1 MSADRNQVEAIRE
14 YLGEERKAAA
24 ETTATVIP
32 KIRGQE
38 RDYLVMALR
47 AYRNDRRESA
57 TMHKMSLPYGDAV
70 IESIASYYASQ
81 PAK

>member
-1 MSADRNQVEAIRE
+1 MRAQSLKFKVTLFVTLGLSAAMV
-14 YLGEERKAAA
+14 
-24 ETTATVIP
+24 VP
-32 KIRGQE
+32 KIAGQD

-47 AYRNDRRESA
+47 AYRDDRRAST

-81 PAK
+81 PAR